1 MTRDSPQQ
9 ADSLAF
15 GKVDPRESSLE
26 EAAAEAAELRPEIE
40 RHNRLYHIE
49 DRPEISDSAYDA
61 LFRRLQTLEAAHPSL
76 VTPDS
81 PTQRVG
87 ADPLESLP
95 SVEHAAPMLSLDSA
109 REVAEVRRF
118 DERLRKALGDGDIR
132 YILEPKLDGASL
144 ELVYVDG
151 VLERA
156 VTRGNGR
163 EGEGVTE
170 NVRTI
175 PTVPLRLREEERPA
189 PAFLSVRGEAM
200 MYLSDFET
208 LNQRRIE
215 AGDPPYQNPRNA
227 TSGALRQLDSRI
239 TASRPLTVLAY
250 DIMAVEGVS
259 FDSDS
264 EGVAA
269 LRAWGLRTPER
280 VTVVGSVDEIVAY
293 HRAFDI
299 DRDSLDYEID
309 GVVVKLDAL
318 APRATM
324 GSTSHHPRWA
334 IAFKFEPRKE
344 VTRID
349 RIFVSVGRTG
359 VLTPVALLRP
369 VEVGGVTVSR
379 ASLHNREELE
389 RKDVREGDL
398 VRVQRAGDVI
408 PQIVERIDEEGR
420 ERSEPF
426 AMPAACPSCGT
437 EPVEKGPF
445 TVCPNHFACR
455 AQLKGRITHFG
466 ARSALDIEGL
476 GEETASL
483 LVDEGLVKELA
494 DLFGLTEEDLV
505 PLEGFAEVS
514 ARNLVGAIEERRRV
528 ELARFLVG
536 LGIPEVG
543 VAVARD
549 LALRFRG
556 IEAVR
561 AASAE
566 ALEEI
571 HGVGDKMSAA
581 IRGFLGTPDV
591 REALD
596 RLLDGGR
603 RFRFVVPEAP
613 VVAEEGGWSGKTV
626 VLTGKLESFSR
637 GELKKVLEGL
647 GARVKGSVSGRTDFL
662 VAGEN
667 PGSKLDKA
675 RRLGV
680 EVLDEEQLRERLE
693 GEGRDAGVGSPPNA
707 DAQ

>member
-1 MTRDSPQQ
+1 MTPNDAREAGSQV
-9 ADSLAF
+9 S
-15 GKVDPRESSLE
+15 GGVDPRELSLD
-26 EAAAEAAELRPEIE
+26 EASAEVARLRPEIE
-40 RHNRLYHIE
+40 RHNLLYHVE
-49 DRPEISDSAYDA
+49 DSPEISDAAYDA
-61 LFRRLQTLEAAHPSL
+61 LFRRLQALEAAHPSL
-76 VTPDS
+76 ATPDS

-87 ADPLESLP
+87 ADPLDSLP
-95 SVEHAAPMLSLDSA
+95 SVAHAAPMLSLDSA
-109 REVAEVRRF
+109 REEAEVRRF
-118 DERLRKALGDGDIR
+118 DERLRKALGDQDIR

-144 ELVYVDG
+144 ELVYVEG

-163 EGEGVTE
+163 VGEGVTE

-175 PTVPLRLREEERPA
+175 PTVPLRLRDEERPA

-200 MYLSDFET
+200 MYLSDFKT

-215 AGDPPYQNPRNA
+215 AGQPPYQNPRNA

-250 DIMAVEGVS
+250 DVMDVRGVT
-259 FDSDS
+259 FETDS

-269 LRAWGLRTPER
+269 LREWGLRTPER
-280 VTVVGSVDEIVAY
+280 VTVAGSVDEIVAY
-293 HRAFDI
+293 HSAFDA

-309 GVVVKLDAL
+309 GVVVKLDAR
-318 APRATM
+318 APRSLL

-344 VTRID
+344 ITRID

-389 RKDVREGDL
+389 RKDVRQGDL

-408 PQIVERIDEEGR
+408 PQVVERIDEEDR
-420 ERSEPF
+420 ERCDPF
-426 AMPAACPSCGT
+426 AIPAACPSCGT

-445 TVCPNHFACR
+445 TVCPNHFGCR

-466 ARSALDIEGL
+466 ARGALDIEGL

-483 LVDEGLVKELA
+483 LVDEGLVRELA
-494 DLFGLTEEDLV
+494 DLFELTEQDLV

-514 ARNLVGAIEERRRV
+514 ARNLVHAIEERRRV

-549 LALRFRG
+549 LAMHFRG

-561 AASAE
+561 AATPE

-571 HGVGDKMSAA
+571 HGVGEKMAAA
-581 IRGFLGTPDV
+581 ITGFLGTPDV

-596 RLLDGGR
+596 RLLAKG
-603 RFRFVVPEAP
+603 FRFSVPEAP
-613 VVAEEGGWSGKTV
+613 VVAEEGGWAGKTV
-626 VLTGKLESFSR
+626 VLTGALESFSR

-647 GARVKGSVSGRTDFL
+647 GARVTGSVSGRTDLL

-667 PGSKLDKA
+667 PGSKLEKA

-680 EVLDEEQLRERLE
+680 DIVDEAQLRERLA
-693 GEGRDAGVGSPPNA
+693 GEGPGGSAPPPGEA
-707 DAQ
+707 P